1 MKFRVGFVSN
11 SSSSSFILRGIRIS
25 EAELESLWNLKTIDA
40 NGKEVVLD
48 SWIKARDFGLDIE
61 STRDYFDGEETG
73 EVVVGVDFGGLEDGM
88 VVELDQPDDEVVKQ
102 LLAKSGIIAEK
113 LSTFAQYVSN
123 DNY

>member
-73 EVVVGVDFGGLEDGM
+73 EVVVGVDFGGLEDGCVM
-88 VVELDQPDDEVVKQ
+88 ELDQPDDEVVKQ